1 MKLVEDNLN
10 QTTCQ
15 LIRPT
20 VQQPEFQ
27 CRHTKAIKTP

>member
-20 VQQPEFQ
+20 VQRPEFQ
-27 CRHTKAIKTP
+27 LPKPSKPRE